1 MASNTNQ
8 VPPGEPAKADV
19 ALLESLR
26 TRLMSLVWILEQM
39 KKELMA
45 NQIAPPDWPSIQRS
59 ISAVSSTITSIQSFI
74 NKDPETLSTF
84 RALHSF
90 PIPPFPTA
98 DPSLGALIDTIS
110 SKEPGAKEKDWILAK
125 LTKAAEF
132 AHVPGDWGIEAKRPV
147 EEEDEEM
154 NEGGEGRIKLRRQKA
169 NLDEDQLAELWKDVY
184 DIVEEVSINASNENQ
199 QGDESGVS
207 GDEED
212 EEMEDVLGTETP
224 AQGAA
229 GEKEEKVKEEQ
240 PMMSLETLHR
250 FMSTGS
256 TFR

>member
-8 VPPGEPAKADV
+8 VMPGEPAKADV

-39 KKELMA
+39 KKELIA
-45 NQIAPPDWPSIQRS
+45 NQTAPPDWPSIQRS
-59 ISAVSSTITSIQSFI
+59 IAAVSSTITSIQSFI

-98 DPSLGALIDTIS
+98 DPQLGPLIDTIF
-110 SKEPGAKEKDWILAK
+110 SKEPGTKEKDWILAK

-132 AHVPGDWGIEAKRPV
+132 AHVPGDWGIEAKRPAQ
-147 EEEDEEM
+147 EDDEKM
-154 NEGGEGRIKLRRQKA
+154 DEGEEGRAKLRRVKA
-169 NLDEDQLAELWKDVY
+169 DLDEDQLAALWKDVY
-184 DIVEEVSINASNENQ
+184 DIAEEAADDATNQ
-199 QGDESGVS
+199 QEQGGES

-212 EEMEDVLGTETP
+212 EDMEDVVGTETGSP
-224 AQGAA
+224 AQDAVVEQKKA
-229 GEKEEKVKEEQ
+229 KEEQ
-240 PMMSLETLHR
+240 PMMSLDTIHR
-250 FMSTGS
+250 FTSTGS